1 MGSYLFQMRQKQE
14 KQLHDYI
21 RVNLRKVMGEQKANE
36 VKEANREKVL
46 EEHAREARLE
56 SLRKFAR
63 RKLLPPETM
72 GKIAGG
78 PARISNHSS
87 LKDYFQITFRTSK
100 FKYNP
105 RNYLLR

>member
-1 MGSYLFQMRQKQE
+1 MRQKQE

-21 RVNLRKVMGEQKANE
+21 RVNLRMVMGEQKANE
-36 VKEANREKVL
+36 VKEAKREKVL

-72 GKIAGG
+72 GKIASA
-78 PARISNHSS
+78 PAQNSS
-87 LKDYFQITFRTSK
+87 YSKHMMVFITEIRKAVFWQ
-100 FKYNP
+100 FFLP
-105 RNYLLR
+105 DFFFI

>member
-1 MGSYLFQMRQKQE
+1 MRQKQE

-36 VKEANREKVL
+36 VKEAKREKVL

-72 GKIAGG
+72 GKIAGA
-78 PARISNHSS
+78 PAR
-87 LKDYFQITFRTSK
+87 TSIYSK
-100 FKYNP
+100 EADGFHN
-105 RNYLLR
+105 RRAVFWQ